1 MTSPFADLYSGK
13 RVLVTGHTGF
23 KGSWLALWLHHLGA
37 DVTGYSDE
45 VPASPSV
52 FEFLGLETQIGHR
65 LGDVRDRG
73 RLAEVLDE
81 VRPDMIFHLA
91 AQALVLQSHLD
102 PVEPSRPTRW
112 AWSTCSNASANGP
125 GSRLPCS

>member
-1 MTSPFADLYSGK
+1 MTNPFADTYSGR

-23 KGSWLALWLHHLGA
+23 KGSWLSLWLHHLGA

-45 VPASPSV
+45 VPTPRRCSNSSGSRRESATAWATYATGAVWPRYS
-52 FEFLGLETQIGHR
+52 T
-65 LGDVRDRG
+65 
-73 RLAEVLDE
+73 E
-81 VRPDMIFHLA
+81 VRPDMVFHLA

-102 PVEPSRPTRW
+102 PVGTFETNTMV
-112 AWSTCSNASANGP
+112 WSTCSNASANGP